1 MMSAGARV
9 ARQSALHRFLLIG
22 GLVLLC
28 GQVPAQAGICR
39 SELRPLLL
47 QAQPDATVLAAV
59 RSACE
64 AEANAGDA
72 DASYQLALFHL
83 GLGGN
88 WNPAEAIPLIRS
100 AAERDV
106 SEAQYW
112 LAWQSESGP
121 ELPHDEAVA
130 LGWYQRAAA
139 GRHRLAL
146 QRLATAWEQGELGL
160 APDAREALRLRAQI
174 RQCEEENA
182 R

>member
-1 MMSAGARV
+1 MSNFRLNRFALAGW
-9 ARQSALHRFLLIG
+9 
-22 GLVLLC
+22 LLC
-28 GQVPAQAGICR
+28 CCQVPAWAGTCR

-47 QAQPDATVLAAV
+47 QPQPAPSAIAAV
-59 RSACE
+59 RSVCE
-64 AEANAGDA
+64 AEASAGDA

-83 GLGGN
+83 GLGGE
-88 WNPAEAIPLIRS
+88 WRPEEAIPLIRS

-121 ELPHDEAVA
+121 ELPHDQAVA

-146 QRLATAWEQGELGL
+146 ERLATARERGELGL
-160 APDAREALRLRAQI
+160 APDANEALRLRAQI

>member
-1 MMSAGARV
+1 MRDCRLQRV
-9 ARQSALHRFLLIG
+9 ALTGL
-22 GLVLLC
+22 LVLFG
-28 GQVPAQAGICR
+28 GQLPVHAGVCR

-47 QAQPDATVLAAV
+47 QAAPAADRIAAV
-59 RSACE
+59 RAHCE

-72 DASYQLALFHL
+72 DATYQLALFHL
-83 GLGGN
+83 GLGGE
-88 WNPAEAIPLIRS
+88 WDPAAAIPLIRS

-106 SEAQYW
+106 AEAQYW

-146 QRLATAWEQGELGL
+146 ERLATALERGELGL
-160 APDAREALRLRAQI
+160 AVDEKAALQLRAQI
-174 RQCEEENA
+174 RKCEEENA